1 MSSSSIPDKQ
11 RALILQGGGAL
22 GAYDAGVLQVL
33 IEELPK
39 IDELKNEAGRPLFD
53 IIAGT
58 SSGAINA
65 ALLAIFYRD
74 KRTWKGAVDSVVKYW
89 TSGSFNIDKE
99 IAFQTRWWDE
109 EHRSDPM
116 AASSEA
122 ARRYFSAKHFL
133 LEGAPGIFSRP
144 EPQPDDRFFDY
155 GSLPNNIWYQSKNDG
170 LRETLGKLGFP
181 IKNTIEEPRLLL
193 VATDVKDGATV
204 TFDSY
209 STQSEIGRY
218 REEEKESNGQ
228 RKRLLQYD
236 KGIMPE
242 HVLASASVPLFYKFE
257 KIGDEELCDGGV
269 LSNTPLRE
277 VLHAHRDY
285 WYKVIGHSNP
295 EARVPALE
303 VIIVSV
309 WPRTE
314 NSNGAVP
321 TDYDGIKGRL
331 YDVQLSDKTEYDEK
345 TSMLISDLVS
355 MVKEIKARALAS
367 IKSEQERKDFLSRY
381 DQLLQS
387 EAKSRSRDGK
397 TRNYLDVI
405 GGRVTLAEEIVRIE
419 CKSDIDSISNKFFD
433 LSEQSVE
440 RLIAQGK
447 EDAEKAMEH
456 VRNKIKEH

>member
-1 MSSSSIPDKQ
+1 MSSSNIPDKQ

-22 GAYDAGVLQVL
+22 GAYDAGVIQVL

-39 IDELKNEAGRPLFD
+39 IDALKNETARPLFD

-74 KRTWKGAVDSVVKYW
+74 NGTWKGAGDSVAKYW
-89 TSGSFNIDKE
+89 TGGSFNIDKD

-109 EHRSDPM
+109 EHRGDSM

-144 EPQPDDRFFDY
+144 EPQPDNRFFDY

-193 VATDVKDGATV
+193 VATDVQDGATV

-218 REEEKESNGQ
+218 RKEEESDVQ
-228 RKRLLQYD
+228 RKRLLHYD

-295 EARVPALE
+295 EAKVPALE

-309 WPRTE
+309 WPRAE
-314 NSNGAVP
+314 NASETVP

-331 YDVQLSDKTEYDEK
+331 YDIQLSDKTEYDEK
-345 TSMLISDLVS
+345 TSMLISDLVG
-355 MVKEIKARALAS
+355 MINEVKARALTS
-367 IKSEQERKDFLSRY
+367 IKNEQERRDFLSRY

-387 EAKSRSRDGK
+387 KAKSRGRDGK

-405 GGRVTLAEEIVRIE
+405 GGRVGLAEEIVRIE

-433 LSEQSVE
+433 LSERSME

-447 EDAEKAMEH
+447 EDAEKAMEY